1 MKNKL
6 LHILLLIFLS
16 CPIQAQDLK
25 KIAKEIEEEGKYLY
39 RLELA
44 AWYGSDIFKE
54 NYSGERAIGGY
65 FTYIDSKTPKCL
77 FFSKDETPK
86 VIGVVSFGDLKI
98 IETATIDF
106 KVRDFKKD
114 ERGLFTIRQ
123 KALEILKQDSL
134 FKNYTNA
141 NLNLIPTIDK
151 NDRKVYVLTA
161 PKIAGVVLFGNDYIL
176 SFDKSNTL
184 LDRQEIHRDLIPVEF
199 DACTD
204 SVTFH
209 HHKPELSPF
218 ITSTDVCTLM
228 LYAKFAGWKRHYVAS
243 EDYVSIWNCETETL
257 RIVTREQFDNL
268 KEEEL

>member
-6 LHILLLIFLS
+6 LHILALIFIS
-16 CPIQAQDLK
+16 CFAQAQDLEK
-25 KIAKEIEEEGKYLY
+25 LAKEIEEEGKYLY

-44 AWYGSDIFKE
+44 AWYGSEIFKE
-54 NYSGERAIGGY
+54 NYDGEQLIGGY

-77 FFSKDETPK
+77 FFSKEESPR
-86 VIGVVSFGDLKI
+86 VIGVVSFGDIKI

-114 ERGLFTIRQ
+114 ERDLFVIRQ
-123 KALEILKQDSL
+123 QALEEIKQDSL

-151 NDRKVYVLTA
+151 EDRRVYVLTA
-161 PKIAGVVLFGNDYIL
+161 PSIKGIVLFGNDYIL
-176 SFDKSNTL
+176 RFDGGNKL
-184 LDRQEIHRDLIPVEF
+184 IGKQEIHSDLIPVDFEEMDDSTTF
-199 DACTD
+199 HNHKSGTD
-204 SVTFH
+204 S
-209 HHKPELSPF
+209 F
-218 ITSTDVCTLM
+218 ITPTDVCTLM

-243 EDYVSIWNCETETL
+243 EEYVSIWDCEKESL
-257 RIVTREQFDNL
+257 RIVTREQFDNM